1 VPDDASVTLKPES
14 ASPVKPARAKGGA
27 GWRKLVPFIVGGV
40 VVLMAGLWIGHWATI
55 GRYQVTTENAYIRA
69 DISMISARVEGYV
82 RTLAVEDNQIVHTR
96 DVLLEIEPADYQTDL
111 AEARADLAQAQG
123 SLSAQRAARAQ
134 ATADM
139 ARYRELADR
148 GFLSRAGW
156 DAIVAR
162 NRSASGGEAAAIA
175 AVEAAQTRIDAASL
189 DIDRTIVR
197 APIDGV
203 IGDRQVQIGQLVRE
217 GAPLM
222 AIVPLQ
228 SVYVVANFK
237 ETQIENLH
245 TGQSVTI
252 EPDVAHSLH
261 LHGQVVSIA
270 PASGSQFSIIP
281 TDTATGNFTKIVQR
295 VPVRISIDPDQ
306 PGVELLRP
314 GLSATVVVDT
324 RG

>member
-1 VPDDASVTLKPES
+1 
-14 ASPVKPARAKGGA
+14 
-27 GWRKLVPFIVGGV
+27 
-40 VVLMAGLWIGHWATI
+40 
-55 GRYQVTTENAYIRA
+55 
-69 DISMISARVEGYV
+69 MISARVEGYV

-197 APIDGV
+197 APSDGG